1 MSQVS
6 IILPVL
12 NSELTIVSCVTSI
25 INQTFKNFDLI
36 VIDNGSTDKTLQL
49 ISDFN
54 DDRITILSQP
64 VKGITHALNLGLLHA
79 KGEYLVRMDSDD
91 IMVLDRLEI
100 QINEFYNDNTLDF
113 LASDCFLCDDEMNI
127 VGEMHKPNSHFS
139 ILALFY
145 SPFIHPTW
153 MFRKSILSKIGIYN
167 TNLFVS
173 QDYDFVVRL
182 IINGFKAKNI
192 SKKLIYYRQSN
203 NGLSIKKHF
212 YQLYFSNLISYNF
225 LLWRIFNKKYNPNF
239 TVIYKERKFF
249 NFLVSEK
256 IKSLNL
262 IKGNNSKLKLI
273 SYAKLFL
280 ISFLSL
286 NILIS
291 NVRIFMLKIF
301 LKTMNIS

>member
-6 IILPVL
+6 IVLPVL

-25 INQTFKNFDLI
+25 INQTFENFELI

-54 DDRITILSQP
+54 DDRITIISQP

-79 KGEYLVRMDSDD
+79 KGEYIVRMDSDD

-100 QINEFYNDNTLDF
+100 QINEFYNDTTLDF

-127 VGEMHKPNSHFS
+127 VGEIHKPNSNFS
-139 ILALFY
+139 IIALFY

-167 TNLFVS
+167 NNLFVS

-192 SKKLIYYRQSN
+192 SKKLIYYRQSS

-239 TVIYKERKFF
+239 NVIYKERKFF

-256 IKSLNL
+256 IKALNL
-262 IKGNNSKLKLI
+262 IKGNNYKFKII
-273 SYAKLFL
+273 SYFKLFL
-280 ISFLSL
+280 LSFLSL